1 MRERG
6 FGAKIRNCRR
16 TDPSAGPAI
25 GLYRL
30 CGRAL
35 AEIGGVRRTSVF
47 HAVRVAALVVLV
59 APLCAS
65 LVGCSTAPRSAL
77 HAASDGALLLQ
88 SVSASGVP
96 QQTLLIEPDGTVR
109 RAVAGG
115 ALVRFAMLS
124 REQTAE
130 LFALASHA
138 LDDEHEPPAADASAT
153 PPPPTAPPAS
163 QAVRVTRRAANTIRQ
178 RWLSEASLALWT
190 RALELARAPDA
201 PHGL

>member
-1 MRERG
+1 
-6 FGAKIRNCRR
+6 
-16 TDPSAGPAI
+16 
-25 GLYRL
+25 
-30 CGRAL
+30 
-35 AEIGGVRRTSVF
+35 
-47 HAVRVAALVVLV
+47 
-59 APLCAS
+59 
-65 LVGCSTAPRSAL
+65 
-77 HAASDGALLLQ
+77 
-88 SVSASGVP
+88 VP

-153 PPPPTAPPAS
+153 PPPPALPPAS

-201 PHGL
+201 PNGL